1 MSRLVIGMALGIYA
15 LGAAGCAGAM
25 HERVTKLEEQVSAL
39 QRDQALAA
47 ARIDESNRVSQNVYL
62 LQDRVEQMALV
73 LERAQSGAPEPEGE
87 IPGEVP
93 LLEDQ
98 PADDQPVEARPPTR
112 TARPTPAAKAPA
124 APGDDPVT
132 LYRKGYDLL
141 KAADYAASAR
151 AFKILLE
158 RYPAHELADNA
169 LYWLGEVDY
178 VQKSYRPALE
188 SFRKVAELYPS
199 GNKVPDALLKM
210 AYCQQEL
217 GDKAKAKKTL
227 EDLVSR
233 FPWSG
238 PAKKAKERLQS
249 LG

>member
-1 MSRLVIGMALGIYA
+1 MSRLVIGMALGLYA

-25 HERVTKLEEQVSAL
+25 NERVTKLEEQVSAL

-62 LQDRVEQMALV
+62 LQDRVEQMSLL
-73 LERAQSGAPEPEGE
+73 LERVQSGVPEAEGE

-93 LLEDQ
+93 LPEDQ
-98 PADDQPVEARPPTR
+98 PAEEQPAPVK
-112 TARPTPAAKAPA
+112 TARQPAPAAKAPA
-124 APGDDPVT
+124 SGGEDPVT
-132 LYRKGYDLL
+132 IYRKGYDSL

-151 AFKILLE
+151 AFKTLVE

-169 LYWLGEVDY
+169 LYWLGEGEY
-178 VQKSYRPALE
+178 AQKNYKAALE
-188 SFRKVAELYPS
+188 SFRKVAEVYPS

-210 AYCQQEL
+210 AFCQQEL
-217 GDKAKAKKTL
+217 GDKTKAKQTL
-227 EDLVSR
+227 QDLVNR

>member
-1 MSRLVIGMALGIYA
+1 MSRLVIGMALGLFA
-15 LGAAGCAGAM
+15 LGTAGCAGAM
-25 HERVTKLEEQVSAL
+25 NERVTKLEDQVAAL

-62 LQDRVEQMALV
+62 LQDRVEQMSLL
-73 LERAQSGAPEPEGE
+73 LERVQSGVPEAEGE

-93 LLEDQ
+93 LPEDQ
-98 PADDQPVEARPPTR
+98 PAEEQPAPVK
-112 TARPTPAAKAPA
+112 TARPAPAVKAPVTG
-124 APGDDPVT
+124 GDDPVT
-132 LYRKGYDLL
+132 MYRKAYDLL

-151 AFKILLE
+151 AFKVLVE

-169 LYWLGEVDY
+169 LYWLGEVEY
-178 VQKSYRPALE
+178 AQKNYKAALE
-188 SFRKVAELYPS
+188 SFRKVAEVYPS

-210 AYCQQEL
+210 AFCQQEL
-217 GDKAKAKKTL
+217 GDKAKAKQTL
-227 EDLVSR
+227 QDLVSR

>member
-62 LQDRVEQMALV
+62 LQDRVEQMSLL
-73 LERAQSGAPEPEGE
+73 LERVQSGAPEPEGE
-87 IPGEVP
+87 IPGELP
-93 LLEDQ
+93 LPEDQ
-98 PADDQPVEARPPTR
+98 PAEEPPQPPLRAAKP
-112 TARPTPAAKAPA
+112 ALAAKAPA

-132 LYRKGYDLL
+132 MYRKGYDLL
-141 KAADYAASAR
+141 KAADYAGSAR

-169 LYWLGEVDY
+169 QYWLGEVDY
-178 VQKSYRPALE
+178 VQKNYRQALE
-188 SFRKVAELYPS
+188 AFRKVAEGYPS

-210 AYCQQEL
+210 AFCQQEL
-217 GDKAKAKKTL
+217 GDKAKAKQTL